1 MNYAFGINQQYTS
14 KKMLNRPMLAS
25 LVKWVFGYTN
35 VGNYARSRV
44 FKRLLKKLPLVTF
57 NKILDLGCGFGE
69 YSFMLAK
76 KLEYAEITAL
86 DPDPSKIDILKKTL
100 KRVHAPNI
108 SLHNGKIASMSDDD
122 YDFIYSID
130 VFEHIPVD
138 NMPFFKCYNKLKKGG
153 FLLIKMPS
161 KKQVTILPDRY
172 FEEHHQW
179 LEEEH
184 PGQVFEL
191 EDLVAKLKE
200 EGFKI
205 IYADYQDGLL
215 ARLGWEISYLSKK
228 IGPLFQLITLP
239 LAKALVILDP
249 IFKRSQRG
257 NTIQVIARKPQ

>member
-1 MNYAFGINQQYTS
+1 
-14 KKMLNRPMLAS
+14 MLNRPMLAT
-25 LVKWVFGYTN
+25 LVKWIFGYTN
-35 VGNYARSRV
+35 IGNYARSRV
-44 FKRLLKKLPLVTF
+44 FKKLLKKLPLLTF

-76 KLEYAEITAL
+76 KLEFAEITSL
-86 DPDPSKIDILKKTL
+86 DPDQSSMEILRKTL
-100 KRVHAPNI
+100 RRVDAPNI
-108 SLHNGKIASMSDDD
+108 NLHHGKIESLNEDN

-130 VFEHIPVD
+130 VFEHIPV
-138 NMPFFKCYNKLKKGG
+138 NSMPFFKCYNKLKKGG

-172 FEEHHQW
+172 FEQHHQW

-191 EDLVAKLKE
+191 EDLVCKLKE

-215 ARLGWEISYLSKK
+215 ARLAWEISYLSKK
-228 IGPLFQLITLP
+228 LGPLFQLITLP
-239 LAKALVILDP
+239 LAKVLVILDP
-249 IFKRSQRG
+249 ILKRSKRG
-257 NTIQVIARKPQ
+257 NTIQVIARKL

>member
-1 MNYAFGINQQYTS
+1 MGYAFGINQQYTS
-14 KKMLNRPMLAS
+14 KKMLNRPILAT
-25 LVKWVFGYTN
+25 LIKWVFGYTN
-35 VGNYARSRV
+35 IGNYARSRV

-76 KLEYAEITAL
+76 KNEFAEITAL
-86 DPDPSKIDILKKTL
+86 DPDPSKIEILRKTL
-100 KRVHAPNI
+100 KVVDAPNI
-108 SLHNGKIASMSDDD
+108 ILHNGKIASLYEDDF
-122 YDFIYSID
+122 DFIYSID

-138 NMPFFKCYNKLKKGG
+138 CMPFFKCYNKLKKGG

-161 KKQVTILPDRY
+161 KKQETIFPDRF

-191 EDLVAKLKE
+191 KDLVSKLKE

-215 ARLGWEISYLSKK
+215 ARLAWEISYLSKK
-228 IGPLFQLITLP
+228 LGPLFQLITLP
-239 LAKALVILDP
+239 LAKTLVILDP
-249 IFKRSQRG
+249 ILKSSKRG
-257 NTIQVIARKPQ
+257 NTIQVIARKQL